1 MGTFIC
7 HHSHDYLCKGITMVM
22 KLWMNNNL
30 ISRILISEIVKQ
42 ECRGVSTHLSKNTY
56 VLVYQQ

>member
-7 HHSHDYLCKGITMVM
+7 HHSHDYLCKGIAMIM
-22 KLWMNNNL
+22 KLSMNNNW
-30 ISRILISEIVKQ
+30 ISRIPISETAKQ
-42 ECRGVSTHLSKNTY
+42 ECHGSVLSKNTY